1 MMSHRGPLQ
10 ALYGFKAAEDATSA
24 VTQSVKYWA
33 KLNLFLMTLL
43 NCVVFI
49 LSLRPAYHNLD
60 KKYLAHKLPFEK
72 TFSWDFSKI
81 FCYFQYIFLKCSPDQ
96 KNGVPAYI
104 DLIYARAV
112 SL

>member
-10 ALYGFKAAEDATSA
+10 ELYGFKAAEEATRAVIQSA
-24 VTQSVKYWA
+24 KYWV
-33 KLNLFLMTLL
+33 KPNLFFMTLL
-43 NCVVFI
+43 NCVVSI
-49 LSLRPAYHNLD
+49 LPLRPARHNLD
-60 KKYLAHKLPFEK
+60 KKYLAHKPPFEK
-72 TFSWDFSKI
+72 TFFQDFSKI
-81 FCYFQYIFLKCSPDQ
+81 FYYFQYIFLKCSPDQ